1 MINDLQRGIVATL
14 HITSKDTISLS
25 DVEKTITILRS
36 YFSQVILAVS
46 EVTKPEIKRYL
57 WQLPPQIYLFELPAV
72 GAGPARRQAVARAG
86 KTFPQLASFQ
96 LCDFDRLITWCEEYP
111 DELSALSC
119 QPFPTNTF
127 CILGRTKKAFL
138 SHPTA
143 WQRTEK
149 LVNEI
154 AAEVF
159 HIKGLD
165 ITAGSVLFSAE
176 LIPLLVSADSSR
188 WTDGEWPTKVK
199 HHGGHIFYQACEG
212 LCYKERNTDHL
223 QAQPAYQ
230 LMRRLQIAAAIADSL
245 YLEREF

>member
-1 MINDLQRGIVATL
+1 MTYDLQRGIIATL

-46 EVTKPEIKRYL
+46 EVTRPEIKQYL
-57 WQLPPQIYLFELPAV
+57 RQLCPQVSLFELPAV
-72 GAGPARRQAVARAG
+72 GAGPARRQAVARSGEA
-86 KTFPQLASFQ
+86 FPQLASFQ

-111 DELSALSC
+111 DELAALSC
-119 QPFPTNTF
+119 QPFPANTF
-127 CILGRTKKAFL
+127 CILGRTKKAFV

-149 LVNEI
+149 LVNEV

-159 HIKGLD
+159 NIKDLD

-176 LIPLLVSADSSR
+176 LIPLLVSADTSR

-199 HHGGHIFYQACEG
+199 QQGGHILYQACEG
-212 LCYKERNTDHL
+212 LCYKERNADHL
-223 QAQPAYQ
+223 ESQPAYQ
-230 LMRRLQIAAAIADSL
+230 LMRRLQIAAAIAESL
-245 YLEREF
+245 YLERKF

>member
-1 MINDLQRGIVATL
+1 MTNDLQRGIVATL

-25 DVEKTITILRS
+25 DVEKTIMILRS
-36 YFSQVILAVS
+36 LFFRIVILAVS

-57 WQLPPQIYLFELPAV
+57 WQLPPQIYLFGLPAV

-86 KTFPQLASFQ
+86 KAFPQLASFQ

-143 WQRTEK
+143 LAADRKSWSMKLQRK
-149 LVNEI
+149 F
-154 AAEVF
+154 F

-176 LIPLLVSADSSR
+176 LIPLLVSADSSKM
-188 WTDGEWPTKVK
+188 DGWRMANKSEASWR
-199 HHGGHIFYQACEG
+199 HIFIKRAKACI
-212 LCYKERNTDHL
+212 YKE
-223 QAQPAYQ
+223 
-230 LMRRLQIAAAIADSL
+230 
-245 YLEREF
+245 

>member
-1 MINDLQRGIVATL
+1 MAAAAPDL
-14 HITSKDTISLS
+14 SL
-25 DVEKTITILRS
+25 
-36 YFSQVILAVS
+36 
-46 EVTKPEIKRYL
+46 
-57 WQLPPQIYLFELPAV
+57 ELPKAV

-127 CILGRTKKAFL
+127 CILGRTKKVFL

-176 LIPLLVSADSSR
+176 LIPLLSIR
-188 WTDGEWPTKVK
+188 RFFKMDGWRMAKLGSEASWRAYFLLASV
-199 HHGGHIFYQACEG
+199 
-212 LCYKERNTDHL
+212 RR
-223 QAQPAYQ
+223 PA
-230 LMRRLQIAAAIADSL
+230 L
-245 YLEREF
+245 